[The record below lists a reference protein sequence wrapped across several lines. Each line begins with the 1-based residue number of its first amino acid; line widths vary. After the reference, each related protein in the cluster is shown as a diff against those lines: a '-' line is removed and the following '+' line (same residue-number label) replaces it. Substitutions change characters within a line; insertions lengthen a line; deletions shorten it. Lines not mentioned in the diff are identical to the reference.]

1 MSDDRGMRIL
11 ITAGPTREPIDSV
24 RYIGNRSSGA
34 MGAAL
39 LRAALGGGHF
49 PTLIAGPL
57 TVAMP
62 TGIRRIDLQ
71 TAAEMHAAVLR
82 EFPNHDLLIMAAAV
96 ADYRPISAPAGKI
109 DRAGKLIIECEA
121 TPDIVADAARIRR
134 PDQRIVGFSLE
145 SGGNIQRARE
155 KLDRKQLD
163 LIVYN
168 PIETMNSASIR
179 PVLIWRNGR
188 EEPLPEQAKSAFAEI
203 LVARAV
209 SLFKASN

>member
-34 MGAAL
+34 MGAAMVS
-39 LRAALGGGHF
+39 AAIAGGHL

-57 TVAMP
+57 TIAIPNGV
-62 TGIRRIDLQ
+62 RRIDVQ
-71 TAAEMHAAVLR
+71 TAAEMHAAVMR

-96 ADYRPISAPAGKI
+96 ADYRPVSAAAGKI

-121 TPDIVADAARIRR
+121 TPDIVADAARGRR
-134 PDQRIVGFSLE
+134 KDQRIVGFSLE
-145 SGGNIQRARE
+145 SGENIQRARE
-155 KLDRKQLD
+155 KIERKQLD

-168 PIETMNSASIR
+168 PIETMNSLMIR
-179 PVLIWRNGR
+179 PILIRRDGR
-188 EEPLPEQAKSAFAEI
+188 EESLPEQPKEAFAEI
-203 LVARAV
+203 LISRAV
-209 SLFKASN
+209 ALFEGSN